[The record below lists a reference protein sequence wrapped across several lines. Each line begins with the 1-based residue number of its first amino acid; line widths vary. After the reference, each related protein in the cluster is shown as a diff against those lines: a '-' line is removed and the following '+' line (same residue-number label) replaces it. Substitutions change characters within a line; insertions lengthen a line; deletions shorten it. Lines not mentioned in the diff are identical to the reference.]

1 MQVFLVGTP
10 YETAVALDYRRRNKQ
25 IIECNQILKAIKDPE
40 ASWFNHPVVKMYK
53 YEVFF
58 LEHYKATLELY
69 RAGRL
74 DEAMKE
80 SEIAMRYK
88 PAFYCDRLIN
98 QMKRRLYTKD
108 NKFYEKWSDLGETEV
123 NLYYI
128 DAEWVAYKNGKKVAL
143 DEAD

>member
-1 MQVFLVGTP
+1 M
-10 YETAVALDYRRRNKQ
+10 
-25 IIECNQILKAIKDPE
+25 KAIENPGE
-40 ASWFNHPVVKMYK
+40 AWFNHPVVKMYT
-53 YEVFF
+53 YNTDF
-58 LEHYKATLELY
+58 LRHYKATLELY
-69 RAGRL
+69 RSGQLA
-74 DEAMKE
+74 EAMKE